1 MSIVSALRRPW
12 AGPLLDGA
20 ALAWLALF
28 GLGLLFLLVYPLW
41 ANPYGL
47 SVVRDALIFGLFAL
61 SLDYLWGKAGVLS
74 FGHAVFFG
82 LGAYGTAVFASMA
95 GGSNAALTGMA
106 GAILL
111 TVAIALLIGYFL
123 IFGGVRGAYLT
134 IVTLAVSLVA
144 NHIAVGW
151 SSVTGG
157 DAGLIGAPPPGIE
170 LFGVSIVFIDPVD
183 QLYLVTALCAAA
195 LLALWIACR
204 GHYGRVLA
212 AIQDNELRAQTLGY
226 NTALHLLIV
235 FVLSAALAALA
246 GGLYASLSGYVAPA
260 FIGLLLSTEVIVWV
274 AIGGRGT
281 LLGPFIGAIVVQ
293 RLQQE
298 VSSIDTKL
306 WPIVIGAFFVAMV
319 FLFPRGLLPLFE
331 RIGARLAIAPRPSA

>member
-1 MSIVSALRRPW
+1 MSIVSALRRPRT
-12 AGPLLDGA
+12 GPPLDGA

-95 GGSNAALTGMA
+95 GGGNAALTGMA

-111 TVAIALLIGYFL
+111 TVAVALLIGYFL

-144 NHIAVGW
+144 SHIAVGW

-170 LFGVSIVFIDPVD
+170 LFGVSIVLIDPVD
-183 QLYLVTALCAAA
+183 QLYLVTALCAPA

>member
-1 MSIVSALRRPW
+1 MSIISALRRPG
-12 AGPLLDGA
+12 AVPLLDGA
-20 ALAWLALF
+20 RLAWLTLF
-28 GLGLLFLLVYPLW
+28 GLGLLFLFFYPLW

-74 FGHAVFFG
+74 FGHAAFFG
-82 LGAYGTAVFASMA
+82 LGAYGTAVFAPMV
-95 GGSNAALTGMA
+95 GGGNAALAGMA

-111 TVAIALLIGYFL
+111 TAAVALLIGYFL
-123 IFGGVRGAYLT
+123 LFGGVRGAHLT

-144 NHIAVGW
+144 SHIAVGW

-157 DAGLIGAPPPGIE
+157 DAGLIGTPPPGIE
-170 LFGVSIVFIDPVD
+170 LFGVSFVFIDPVD
-183 QLYLVTALCAAA
+183 QFYLVTGVCAAA
-195 LLALWIACR
+195 LLGLWIACR

-226 NTALHLLIV
+226 DTAFHLLVV
-235 FVLSAALAALA
+235 FVISAALAALA
-246 GGLYASLSGYVAPA
+246 GGLYAALSGYVAPA

-298 VSSIDTKL
+298 VSSIDIKL
-306 WPIVIGAFFVAMV
+306 WPIIIGAFFVAMV

-331 RIGARLAIAPRPSA
+331 RIGAQLAIVTRSSA